1 MELKQYI
8 ENFKK
13 LKFKWGEVD
22 CYRFIRGYIDLKFP
36 NNKLPILD
44 YQGKSE
50 ALLLNKKYNWFEEIE
65 KTFKYEIID
74 CMNHLED
81 GDLLILKDGFQCIH
95 IVSENQV
102 WSIDIHFNLV
112 GLPLYK
118 GKYLR
123 LLESL

>member
-1 MELKQYI
+1 MELKEYI
-8 ENFKK
+8 DNFKN

-44 YQGKSE
+44 YQGKTE
-50 ALLLNKKYNWFEEIE
+50 AHQLNKKYNWFEEIE
-65 KTFKYEIID
+65 KTFKYEIVD
-74 CMNHLED
+74 SMNHLQD
-81 GDLLILKDGFQCIH
+81 GDLLIMRDGFQCIH

-123 LLESL
+123 LLETL